1 MKQFAFL
8 AGLLLVSGCSGT
20 SGGSTGKDAVAPDL
34 FDNFTADTA
43 VGSDSDALTNAD
55 ASIDSDAMQTAV
67 DTFQIQD
74 LPAPPEHLPFKLT
87 RPDEG
92 QPLSKRETQDFTR
105 KITGLWRKINYFRW
119 VNWTS
124 HGMDASTGKPDYQV
138 WWQDDHAVK
147 TGDLVT
153 FRHSKREG
161 GAHNIG
167 IPTAKVLAQ
176 AMAAYVYNSDK
187 YAGTVAEQY
196 CKGLTATMKG
206 MMWDENDPNKYIM
219 ARNIVNQNYSVTLEG
234 GRKKA
239 VDYTE
244 WYDTYESWNAQRLHY
259 PHNPYWGDIYV
270 TNMRSKDDVCH
281 IFLTAAFIPYFLRDT
296 ATDDKA
302 HQACAETLDYLKGF
316 AKDIVDHDYHI
327 RTKDAEGKPYIP
339 DQDLA
344 SFVDY
349 VKVDPKSECSARL
362 GSALLAYGDERDVT
376 DCGSGYGALYEK
388 FAVASHYFNY
398 SIINHYHLAAVA
410 LALTMGRYR
419 TAYEQLLGLVDRAN
433 HYMHPDKTEPGP
445 KESDFWGADRAV
457 FLLQA
462 ATVGLPLTS
471 AEAREIQKYYAG
483 FVDEYLDWP
492 RWDLWD
498 PKVPDGV
505 YDHRSGYHPKHLPD
519 TVSVRDLEFLVQ
531 YCYSPF
537 RNPDGVSPVDCDI
550 VKDMSK
556 WGNPTK

>member
-1 MKQFAFL
+1 MKRFVL
-8 AGLLLVSGCSGT
+8 LVGLLLALGCSGS
-20 SGGSTGKDAVAPDL
+20 SGRSTNEDTIGPDAPGDMDTKINANLD
-34 FDNFTADTA
+34 AD
-43 VGSDSDALTNAD
+43 VPEVSDSWG
-55 ASIDSDAMQTAV
+55 V

-74 LPAPPEHLPFKLT
+74 LPAPPKHLPFKLT

-92 QPLSKRETQDFTR
+92 QVLTKQEILNFTS
-105 KITGLWRKINYFRW
+105 KITGLWKKINYFRW
-119 VNWTS
+119 VVWTS
-124 HGMDASTGKPDYQV
+124 HGMDASTGKPDYLV
-138 WWQDDHAVK
+138 WWQDDMAVK
-147 TGDLVT
+147 TGDLIT
-153 FRHSKREG
+153 FRHSPRKG
-161 GAHNIG
+161 GANNIG
-167 IPTAKVLAQ
+167 IPTAKVLDQ
-176 AMAAYVYNSDK
+176 AMAAYVYNGDK
-187 YAGTVAEQY
+187 YAGIVAEQY

-219 ARNIVNQNYSVTLEG
+219 ARNIVNQNYSITMDG

-239 VDYTE
+239 VDYTG
-244 WYDTYESWNAQRLHY
+244 WYSTYESLRSERLHY

-281 IFLTAAFIPYFLRDT
+281 IFLTAAFITYFLRDT
-296 ATDDKA
+296 PPDDKA

-316 AKDIVDHDYHI
+316 ARDIVDHDYHI
-327 RTKDAEGKPYIP
+327 RTKDANGKPYIP

-349 VKVDPKSECSARL
+349 VKLDPKSECSARL
-362 GSALLAYGDERDVT
+362 GSALLAYGNERDVT

-388 FAVASHYFNY
+388 FAVASNYFNY
-398 SIINHYHLAAVA
+398 KIINNFHMAAVA
-410 LALTMGRYR
+410 LALVNGRYR
-419 TAYEQLLGLVDRAN
+419 TAYEELQGLVERAN

-445 KESDFWGADRAV
+445 KESDYWAADRAV

-471 AEAREIQKYYAG
+471 AEAREIQKYYSG

-498 PKVPDGV
+498 TKVPDGV
-505 YDHRSGYHPKHLPD
+505 YDHRSGYHPMHLPT

-531 YCYSPF
+531 YCYSPL

-550 VKDMSK
+550 IKDMSK
-556 WGNPTK
+556 WGNPYK